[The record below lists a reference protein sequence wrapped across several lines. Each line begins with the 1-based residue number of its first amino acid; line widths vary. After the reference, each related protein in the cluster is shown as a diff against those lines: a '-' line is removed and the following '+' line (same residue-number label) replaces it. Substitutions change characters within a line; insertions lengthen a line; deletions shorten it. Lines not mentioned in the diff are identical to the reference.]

1 MSLRLVYVC
10 VVLGFALCRQAS
22 VRWDVDCTVSALPVT
37 WVVSDN
43 DGWTT
48 VLASSELVWHVSN
61 VACKPIQAPNY
72 VEIQVAGFIQKGE
85 TEKECEDVLLDQVIT
100 AADTATVHG

>member
-10 VVLGFALCRQAS
+10 VVLGFALCQQAS

-37 WVVSDN
+37 WGGSDN

-48 VLASSELVWHVSN
+48 VLAPSELVWHVSN
-61 VACKPIQAPNY
+61 AACKPIQAPNY
-72 VEIQVAGFIQKGE
+72 VEIQVTGSIQKGE
-85 TEKECEDVLLDQVIT
+85 IAKVCEDVLLDQVIT